1 MSHAPELERIEQQ
14 NLPTP
19 RQSALQ
25 LIQACTRP
33 NVAAKELVTLAEKDA
48 ALTIEL
54 LRVVNTPFFGLA
66 SEVKSVARA
75 VTILGQRALR
85 NMALCLAVKD
95 ALRPDDIAGL
105 DAKRHWEETLRHAV
119 AAKLLAEKVSLD
131 SEESFTLGLL
141 QDCGMLIMFLNNPQP
156 ADQVSQFLD
165 ADPENRLGMEQERF
179 GFTHDAVAAFLCER
193 WHLPDEITL
202 ALGNHHN
209 LDSDDIE
216 SVLPQSR
223 LLLCADWLAAVY
235 AAQEKAP
242 VLDRCRKLLHEH
254 FQLESE
260 ITDQLLKAIPEQVEN
275 AAAALNVHIN
285 QQLDF
290 QEILREANLQL
301 SEENISYQ
309 ELTWRLEKTLRERD
323 ALAAE
328 LNREIEM
335 AREIQRSLLPPPLDG
350 EALVVGVNVPARDLS
365 GDFYDFFTL
374 PDGSILFNLGDVS
387 GKGMNAALL
396 MAKTSSLFRCLG
408 KRTPDPG
415 TLLQQINDEIC
426 ETSVRGMFVT
436 IAAGLYDPAN
446 DAIRFANAG
455 HPPALL
461 FRDGKLAQSYGAQA
475 PPLGVMPD
483 VTFPSCDISLAG
495 GTLFVVSDGITEAH
509 TADNQQLG
517 VKGLVSMIA
526 TSGKLPPR
534 RRLES
539 IVEKLRTTPEVLHD
553 DMTILMVGNHGSR

>member
-1 MSHAPELERIEQQ
+1 MNHAPELERIEHQ

-19 RQSALQ
+19 RQSAIQ

-33 NVAAKELVTLAEKDA
+33 NITAKELAGLAEKDA

-54 LRVVNTPFFGLA
+54 LRVVNTPFFGFGR
-66 SEVKSVARA
+66 EVKSVARA
-75 VTILGQRALR
+75 VTVLGHRALR
-85 NMALCLAVKD
+85 NMALCFAVKD

-105 DAKRHWEETLRHAV
+105 DSKRHWEETLRHAV
-119 AAKLLAEKVSLD
+119 AAKLLAEKAALD
-131 SEESFTLGLL
+131 GEECFTLGLL
-141 QDCGMLIMFLNNPQP
+141 QDCGLFIMFLNDPLP
-156 ADQVSQFLD
+156 AGEVTKFLN
-165 ADPENRLGMEQERF
+165 ADPDTRLGLERERF

-193 WHLPDEITL
+193 WNLPEEIIL
-202 ALGNHHN
+202 ALGMHHR
-209 LDSDDIE
+209 LETDEDI
-216 SVLPQSR
+216 PAQSR

-235 AAQEKAP
+235 ATEEKAP
-242 VLDRCRKLLHEH
+242 VIDRCRKLLREH
-254 FQLESE
+254 FQLEPE
-260 ITDQLLKAIPEQVEN
+260 TTDQLLEAIPEQVEN
-275 AAAALNVHIN
+275 AAAALNVLIN

-290 QEILREANLQL
+290 QEILREANLRL

-323 ALAAE
+323 ALAEE

-335 AREIQRSLLPPPLDG
+335 AREIQRSLLPPPMDG

-365 GDFYDFFTL
+365 GDFYDFFRL

-408 KRTPDPG
+408 KRTSDPG
-415 TLLQQINDEIC
+415 ALLQQINDEIC

-436 IAAGLYDPAN
+436 IAAGLYNPGTDT
-446 DAIRFANAG
+446 IRLANAG

-475 PPLGVMPD
+475 PPLGVMPE
-483 VTFPSCDISLAG
+483 VTFPTCNISLDG
-495 GTLFVVSDGITEAH
+495 GTLFIVSDGITEAH
-509 TADNQQLG
+509 TEENQHLG
-517 VKGLVSMIA
+517 VKGLVAMIA
-526 TSGKLPPR
+526 ASEALPPR
-534 RRLES
+534 QRLEK
-539 IVEKLRTTPEVLHD
+539 IVERLRTNPEILHD
-553 DMTILMVGNHGSR
+553 DMTMLMVGNHAGD